1 MPVPF
6 ADLQL
11 QYQTIK
17 GEIDGAI
24 AAVIRDNA
32 FIRGPYVDA
41 FEAQFAEAVDVKHC
55 VSCAN
60 GTDALYL
67 AMAALKVQAGRRG
80 HHHGAFVDQHVGDDH
95 ARRRHGRVRR
105 HRRKR
110 HSPSTPRRSKMPS
123 HRGRWASYRFISTG
137 SRRIWMR
144 SWRSRTGTSFG

>member
-17 GEIDGAI
+17 SEIDGAI

-41 FEAQFAEAVDVKHC
+41 FEREFAAAVDVKHC

-80 HHHGAFVDQHVGDDH
+80 DHHGAFLDQHLGDDYACRRHRGVLRHRRRYVHDRSGGDRGRDH
-95 ARRRHGRVRR
+95 AAHRRHHSGASVRAAGRHGRDHGDRAA
-105 HRRKR
+105 
-110 HSPSTPRRSKMPS
+110 STSS
-123 HRGRWASYRFISTG
+123 G
-137 SRRIWMR
+137 
-144 SWRSRTGTSFG
+144 